1 MNYENEVLDYF
12 LEHQL
17 QLFPEKVADT
27 REEADEFLEEC
38 FATICNNV
46 KEVREYLDDVAD
58 IAGMSDSDIINCEEV
73 FSLPDDRYLVL
84 DV

>member
-1 MNYENEVLDYF
+1 MNYDNEVLDYF

-17 QLFPEKVADT
+17 QLFPEKVATT

-38 FATICNNV
+38 FASVCRNV
-46 KEVREYLDDVAD
+46 REVRERLDDVVD
-58 IAGMSDSDIINCEEV
+58 ITGMSDEDIINCEEV
-73 FSLPDDRYLVL
+73 FKLPDGRFLVL

>member
-1 MNYENEVLDYF
+1 MTYDNDTLDYF

-17 QLFPEKVADT
+17 QLFPEEVAST
-27 REEADEFLEEC
+27 REEADEFLDEC
-38 FATICNNV
+38 FATVCKNV

-58 IAGMSDSDIINCEEV
+58 ITGMSDSDIINCEEV
-73 FSLPDDRYLVL
+73 FSLPNGRYLVL